1 MGEIWQIKTKG
12 RDLKSLSFV
21 ARKYC
26 KKWDFL
32 IDFQTH
38 CDKLIFLSSIQ
49 SGFTVAWS
57 LLCSQSLFVY
67 RENLPSKSNFHN
79 QRPKPCRHPF
89 KSTRKKKFSLKFLI
103 QNMYVVFFFF
113 FESITKPTK
122 QLYSSLY
129 LIIMGVFGRKQTLFL
144 EPISR
149 WLKNTFVTRVFGR
162 LQKFFG
168 RYRSFQTTWL
178 CIHQCREHLLFRQ
191 KNLHYLLLRCF

>member
-103 QNMYVVFFFF
+103 QNMYVVFFLRKYNKTNKTIIFF
-113 FESITKPTK
+113 
-122 QLYSSLY
+122 
-129 LIIMGVFGRKQTLFL
+129 II
-144 EPISR
+144 SH
-149 WLKNTFVTRVFGR
+149 NHGR
-162 LQKFFG
+162 LWPKANSVLGANFSLIEEYFCHPCLWQTAKIFWQVQIVPNHLTLHTSMP
-168 RYRSFQTTWL
+168 RAPSF
-178 CIHQCREHLLFRQ
+178 
-191 KNLHYLLLRCF
+191 